1 MHRPIHYC
9 NVYRS
14 SLLALFSLLMLPACA
29 TLPREPVPVEGI
41 YSAVIPGM
49 PGIRAWGGELS
60 PEFQRDLVE
69 SVRQEQAAGL
79 AGESGGIPEYTAL
92 ALSGGG
98 SDGAFGAGFLNGW
111 SIAGT
116 RPDFKL
122 VTGISTGALIAPFAF
137 LGSTYDEELKEV
149 FTTMSTKDIL
159 RFNNIF
165 KILFRSEAFA
175 SSEPLENVVAQHID
189 QELLQAVADR
199 HDRGYR
205 LYIGTTNMDA
215 QRLSIWNMGLIA
227 TYGTAEALDLFR
239 KIMVASASI
248 PAAFPPVMIEV
259 ELNGR
264 RYDEMHTDGGT
275 VTQVFFYA
283 GIFDL
288 QSAAKSAL
296 GAAAKSALGD
306 LYVIRNG
313 QLSSEAG
320 QIERK
325 LAAITD
331 RAISTMIKMAA
342 MNNLYRIYAFTGR
355 ENVNFHYV
363 DIPDSYVSQA
373 EEVFDRAEMNRLF
386 EIGYQLGLSGDA
398 WQSEPPGLQLPEA
411 QL

>member
-1 MHRPIHYC
+1 VHRLIHYC

-14 SLLALFSLLMLPACA
+14 SLLALFALLMLPACA
-29 TLPREPVPVEGI
+29 TLPREPVPIEGI

-49 PGIRAWGGELS
+49 PGIRAWGGEFS

-69 SVRQEQAAGL
+69 SIRQERAAGL
-79 AGESGGIPEYTAL
+79 AGESGGSTEYAVL

-111 SIAGT
+111 SSAGT

-137 LGSTYDEELKEV
+137 LGSNFDSELKEV
-149 FTTMSTKDIL
+149 FTTTSTEDIL
-159 RFNNIF
+159 RVNNIF
-165 KILFRSEAFA
+165 KILFRSEALA

-215 QRLSIWNMGLIA
+215 QRLSVWNMGLIA
-227 TYGTAEALDLFR
+227 TYSTAEALDLFR

-248 PAAFPPVMIEV
+248 PIAFPPVMIEV

-275 VTQVFFYA
+275 VTQVFFNA
-283 GIFDL
+283 GIIDL
-288 QSAAKSAL
+288 QSAAKSE
-296 GAAAKSALGD
+296 LGD

-313 QLSSEAG
+313 QLNSEAG

-325 LAAITD
+325 LAEITD
-331 RAISTMIKMAA
+331 RAISTMIKTAA
-342 MNNLYRIYAFTGR
+342 MNNLYRIYAFTR
-355 ENVNFHYV
+355 RDNVSFHYV
-363 DIPDSYVSQA
+363 DIPDSYVSQS

-386 EIGYQLGLSGDA
+386 EIGYQLGSAGDG
-398 WQSEPPGLQLPEA
+398 WQSEPPGFGLPEA